1 MSASSFHRSRAGA
14 TYSVSTRLLR
24 FGLLETAGN
33 LVQVSEA
40 GEKALGDWYSTPI
53 PMTDVAHSADLI
65 RLRFFF
71 LGSVPMQRRLEFIDS
86 SLEGLLSYEST
97 CESLLTANQEIGDYH
112 GVLASAGVLMETR
125 ARMRWLRL
133 FRSLVET
140 PLEDESTWAETVL
153 AMLEQERL

>member
-86 SLEGLLSYEST
+86 SLEGLLSYETT
-97 CESLLTANQEIGDYH
+97 CESLLSGNQDIGDYH